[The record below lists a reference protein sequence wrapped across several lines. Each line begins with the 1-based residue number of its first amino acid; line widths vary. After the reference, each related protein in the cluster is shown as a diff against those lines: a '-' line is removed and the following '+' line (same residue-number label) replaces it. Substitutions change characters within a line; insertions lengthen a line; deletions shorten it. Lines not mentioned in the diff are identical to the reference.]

1 MIKHITAGLTGVL
14 LVAGVGYAL
23 YNILLTDE
31 AKRALKSS
39 YTSVKEAYTL
49 ISDCIVDRRGV
60 VVTEDELPNQ
70 VATRVQ
76 WEALGY

>member
-1 MIKHITAGLTGVL
+1 MIKHLTAGLTGVV
-14 LVAGVGYAL
+14 LVAGIGYAL

-39 YTSVKEAYTL
+39 FTSVKGAYSL
-49 ISDCIVDRRGV
+49 INDCIVDRRGV
-60 VVTEDELPNQ
+60 VITEDELPNQ
-70 VATRVQ
+70 VATRLQ

>member
-1 MIKHITAGLTGVL
+1 MIKHITAGLTGML

-23 YNILLTDE
+23 YSILLTDE
-31 AKRALKSS
+31 AKTALKSS
-39 YTSVKEAYTL
+39 YTSVKGAYML